1 MLICETCRSGEASSQ
16 ATDEAGLGY
25 SFSFPFKS
33 GLRTLVMMPDS
44 VDSALTGIRV
54 SAWSINRTS
63 DGLKL
68 INDHDAGDR
77 MIYDFAGAAL
87 YHVRSTDRLGRMGGD
102 EFLLVCPNSTM
113 AERSLA
119 WLAHRAAAVNL
130 GLTHRDGRQLATR

>member
-1 MLICETCRSGEASSQ
+1 MAHPAPVDTLSGTFSRHAVLTALDDAVRTDRRSGL
-16 ATDEAGLGY
+16 ATAAVYFDL
-25 SFSFPFKS
+25 
-33 GLRTLVMMPDS
+33 
-44 VDSALTGIRV
+44 
-54 SAWSINRTS
+54 

-113 AERSLA
+113 VERSLA

-130 GLTHRDGRQLATR
+130 GLTHHDGRQLATR